1 MFLIP
6 SATKTTSRNQTNQP
20 TNQTKENQTCHQYFK
35 KSETWSIWHLR
46 TFMIWVF
53 ARPWQTSVKSSDAR
67 KCLEGCCALQTHR
80 NRACEAGEWCRCADW
95 WRPAVV
101 VAYGLASQSGE
112 SKSALQLLKKPGSL
126 DKQRDVPAFLQHS
139 DHHLIV
145 FRGNDQTAED
155 ISVAEAVKILFV

>member
-1 MFLIP
+1 M
-6 SATKTTSRNQTNQP
+6 
-20 TNQTKENQTCHQYFK
+20 
-35 KSETWSIWHLR
+35 
-46 TFMIWVF
+46 
-53 ARPWQTSVKSSDAR
+53 
-67 KCLEGCCALQTHR
+67 
-80 NRACEAGEWCRCADW
+80 
-95 WRPAVV
+95 
-101 VAYGLASQSGE
+101 AYGLASQSGE